1 MKSYTVLF
9 VLVVLNSSVLAQ
21 NDESIVAQIG
31 NEKISA
37 KDFKLR
43 IELSPYIPAN
53 KKIDQHSEREF
64 KNDFLYSLLAEK
76 LWAKEAERLEFASSE
91 KFRFF
96 FKPLEDMF
104 VRDALFKREVENKI
118 KLSAKD
124 INLGIQKSQIKLNT
138 QIVSTNDSLRIYDFF
153 NQVNKKNNFDSLLST
168 FPELTS
174 TDVDVFLGSL
184 RDEEIE
190 DSLYSLEINQFT
202 SPIKSEAGWVIFK
215 IKNKVFTPID
225 LNDQKAVDK
234 MKKAIRDRRIEKRY
248 HEYMEELLSEIKIN
262 INPEPFL
269 FTFRAVWNIIRDKS
283 SSNDSI
289 TFYSLNE
296 SDFLAIINSSSGYP
310 FLRKEKD
317 LNEPLFTLG
326 ENKIRVKDFIGDLAF
341 NGFSV
346 NKLDSIFVL
355 QKLARRAK
363 KFVEN
368 QIITQEGYKRKL
380 NLAPEVSKDLS
391 LWRQKYLA
399 ELYFK
404 SVLDSMDA
412 TESEVYD
419 YYINELVNK
428 TDTELINLR
437 IITLTELDEVSK
449 IFDLLKEGKSFE
461 DIIKNYGQTDP
472 LVNEYGETG
481 LKPISLLSDIGKI
494 ALQLKLNEVHG
505 PIQRGNAYSIIQV
518 FDKKEIDDSLRLSFE
533 SIKDELRNGL
543 RIKKLT
549 ERLSKTTSSLAEKY
563 NVKIYSDALNKIEI
577 TEIPMFLHRFM
588 GFGGRIAGMPLLTPF
603 SDWIND
609 YELKKIL
616 LP

>member
-1 MKSYTVLF
+1 MKSFTFLF
-9 VLVVLNSSVLAQ
+9 VLTVLNSSVFAQ

-53 KKIDQHSEREF
+53 KKIDQHSEREY
-64 KNDFLYSLLAEK
+64 KNDFLYSLLSEK
-76 LWAKEAERLEFASSE
+76 LWAKEAERLGFASSE

-124 INLGIQKSQIKLNT
+124 VNSGIQKSQIKLST
-138 QIVSTNDSLRIYDFF
+138 QIISTTDSLRIYNFF
-153 NQVNKKNNFDSLLST
+153 KQVNEKNNFDSLLST
-168 FPELTS
+168 FHELTS
-174 TDVDVFLGSL
+174 TEADVFLGSL

-202 SPIKSEAGWVIFK
+202 FPIKSEVGWVIFK
-215 IKNKVFTPID
+215 IKNKVFSPID
-225 LNDQKAVDK
+225 LNDQSTVDR

-248 HEYMEELLSEIKIN
+248 HEYMEELLSGIKIN
-262 INPEPFL
+262 INHEPFL
-269 FTFRAVWNIIRDKS
+269 FTFRAVWNIMRNKS
-283 SSNDSI
+283 SGNDSI

-296 SDFLAIINSSSGYP
+296 SDFLSIINSSS
-310 FLRKEKD
+310 EKD
-317 LNEPLFTLG
+317 LNEPLFILEG
-326 ENKIRVKDFIGDLAF
+326 NKIHVKDFISDLAF

-346 NKLDSIFVL
+346 NKLDSILVL
-355 QKLARRAK
+355 QKLAHRAK
-363 KFVEN
+363 LYVEN

-380 NLAPEVSKDLS
+380 NLAPEVTKDLS
-391 LWRQKYLA
+391 MWQQKYLA

-412 TESEVYD
+412 AESEVYD

-449 IFDLLKEGKSFE
+449 IFDELKEGKSFE
-461 DIIKNYGQTDP
+461 EIIKSYGQTDP

-481 LKPISLLSDIGKI
+481 LKPISLLGDVGKT

-518 FDKKEIDDSLRLSFE
+518 FDKKEIDDSLKLSFD

-549 ERLSKTTSSLAEKY
+549 EHLSKTTSNLAEKY

-577 TEIPMFLHRFM
+577 TKIPMFLHRFM

-603 SDWIND
+603 SDWMND
-609 YELKKIL
+609 FELKKIL

>member
-1 MKSYTVLF
+1 MKSFTFLF
-9 VLVVLNSSVLAQ
+9 VLTVLNSSVLAQ

-53 KKIDQHSEREF
+53 KKIDQHSEREY
-64 KNDFLYSLLAEK
+64 KNDFLYSLLSEK
-76 LWAKEAERLEFASSE
+76 LWAKEAERLGFASSE

-124 INLGIQKSQIKLNT
+124 VNSAIQKSQIKLST
-138 QIVSTNDSLRIYDFF
+138 QIISATDSLRIYNFF
-153 NQVNKKNNFDSLLST
+153 KQVNEKKNFDSLLST
-168 FPELTS
+168 FHELTS
-174 TDVDVFLGSL
+174 TEADVFLGSL

-202 SPIKSEAGWVIFK
+202 FPIKSEVGWVIFK
-215 IKNKVFTPID
+215 IKNKVFSPID
-225 LNDQKAVDK
+225 LNDQNAVDR

-248 HEYMEELLSEIKIN
+248 HEYMEELLSGIKIN
-262 INPEPFL
+262 INHEPFL
-269 FTFRAVWNIIRDKS
+269 FTFRAVWNIMRNKS

-296 SDFLAIINSSSGYP
+296 SDFLSIINSSS
-310 FLRKEKD
+310 EKD
-317 LNEPLFTLG
+317 LNEPLFILEG
-326 ENKIRVKDFIGDLAF
+326 NKIHVKDFIGDLAF

-346 NKLDSIFVL
+346 NKLDSILVL
-355 QKLARRAK
+355 QKLAHRAK
-363 KFVEN
+363 LYVEN

-380 NLAPEVSKDLS
+380 NLAPEVTKDLS
-391 LWRQKYLA
+391 LWQQKYLA

-412 TESEVYD
+412 AESEVYD

-449 IFDLLKEGKSFE
+449 IFDELKEGKSFE
-461 DIIKNYGQTDP
+461 EIIKSYGQTDP

-481 LKPISLLSDIGKI
+481 LKPISLLGDVGKI

-518 FDKKEIDDSLRLSFE
+518 FDKKEIDDSLKLSFE

-549 ERLSKTTSSLAEKY
+549 EHLSKTTSNLAEKY

-577 TEIPMFLHRFM
+577 TKIPMFLHRFM

-603 SDWIND
+603 SDWMND

>member
-1 MKSYTVLF
+1 L
-9 VLVVLNSSVLAQ
+9 
-21 NDESIVAQIG
+21 E
-31 NEKISA
+31 
-37 KDFKLR
+37 KLR
-43 IELSPYIPAN
+43 IELSPYIPTN
-53 KKIDQHSEREF
+53 KKIDQHSEREY

-76 LWAKEAERLEFASSE
+76 LWAKEAERLGFASSE
-91 KFRFF
+91 KFKFH

-124 INLGIQKSQIKLNT
+124 INSGIQKSQIKLST
-138 QIVSTNDSLRIYDFF
+138 QIVSTADSLRIYDFF
-153 NQVNKKNNFDSLLST
+153 TQINKKNDFDSTLSS

-174 TDVDVFLGSL
+174 TDVDILLGSL

-190 DSLYSLEINQFT
+190 DSLYSLGINQFT
-202 SPIKSEAGWVIFK
+202 SPIKSEVGWVIFN
-215 IKNKVFTPID
+215 IKNKVFTPFD
-225 LNDQKAVDK
+225 LNDQKAVDD

-248 HEYMEELLSEIKIN
+248 NEYMEELLSGIKIN

-269 FTFRAVWNIIRDKS
+269 FTFHAVWNIMKNKP

-296 SDFLAIINSSSGYP
+296 SDFISIINSSSD
-310 FLRKEKD
+310 KD
-317 LNEPLFTLG
+317 LNEPLFILE
-326 ENKIRVKDFIGDLAF
+326 ENKIIVRDFLGDLAF

-346 NKLDSIFVL
+346 NKLDSIFVI
-355 QKLARRAK
+355 QKLAQRVK
-363 KFVEN
+363 QFVEN

-391 LWRQKYLA
+391 LWQQKYLA

-412 TESEVYD
+412 TENEVYD
-419 YYINELVNK
+419 YYLNELVNK
-428 TDTELINLR
+428 TDTELMNLR
-437 IITLTELDEVSK
+437 IITLTELDEVSN
-449 IFDLLKEGKSFE
+449 IFDLLKEGKRFE
-461 DIIKNYGQTDP
+461 DVIKSYGQTDP

-481 LKPISLLSDIGKI
+481 LKPISLLGDIGKI
-494 ALQLKLNEVHG
+494 ALQLKPNEVHG
-505 PIQRGNAYSIIQV
+505 PIQRDGAYSIIQV
-518 FDKKEIDDSLRLSFE
+518 FDKKEVADSLRLSFE

-543 RIKKLT
+543 RIKKIT
-549 ERLSKTTSSLAEKY
+549 EHLNKTTSILAERY

-577 TEIPMFLHRFM
+577 TKIPMFLHRFM

-603 SDWIND
+603 SEWMDD